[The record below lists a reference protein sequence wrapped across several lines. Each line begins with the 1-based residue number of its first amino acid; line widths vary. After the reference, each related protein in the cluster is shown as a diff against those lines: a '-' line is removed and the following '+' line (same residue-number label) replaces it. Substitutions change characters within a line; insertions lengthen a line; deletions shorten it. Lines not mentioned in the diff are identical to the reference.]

1 MCMSRSVPQV
11 FDDALALGEDD
22 RAKLVARLV
31 ESLDGELDVDAGDLW
46 AAEIERRLA
55 KIDAGQARLLSMD
68 EAVARLHRAARG
80 Q

>member
-1 MCMSRSVPQV
+1 MSRSVPQV

-31 ESLDGELDVDAGDLW
+31 ESLDGELDVDAGDSW
-46 AAEIERRLA
+46 VAEIERRLT

-68 EAVARLHRAARG
+68 EAVARPHRAARG